1 VRVTGCWSRSAGSLA
16 AGHWTRVA
24 GHWLALRPAER
35 SLEMDFKIQKLV
47 YGPDALA
54 HHEGKPVF
62 IPFVLPGELVTAQ
75 LIEDKKKFIR
85 ARPVEILERSPERVD
100 PPCQYFTRCGGCHYQ
115 QMSYER
121 QLAAK
126 QEILRETLRRL
137 GKIDWQEE
145 IRAHPSPPLGPEA
158 SGSGLGYRNR
168 AQFKI
173 KQTFATF
180 IQVGYYAPGTTAL
193 CPVHHCPI
201 ASPALNRALEALAQL
216 AAEDKLPPELREAEV
231 FADDRDETLLLT
243 LSHVGIGQPG
253 KNLAELL
260 TSQIPGTV
268 SVQFCDLR
276 DNRKQLFGAGHL
288 DYRVAGRSYRVSH
301 GSFFQVNRALLPEMV
316 DLVASESGGLLLDL
330 YAGVGLF
337 SAALAQKFTEV
348 VAVESSEEAAR
359 DLAVNL
365 SAAGEEACA
374 ASPESAPSSSLR
386 AGATDQRERGR
397 KTTAIKAA
405 AEEWLPSCGLK
416 PDLVIVDPPRAGL
429 DPRVTEALS
438 HIRPPRMIYVSC
450 DPSTLA
456 RDLGLL
462 SSAGYRLQELHLFDL
477 FPQTYHIETVA
488 KLALPI

>member
-1 VRVTGCWSRSAGSLA
+1 MQV
-16 AGHWTRVA
+16 
-24 GHWLALRPAER
+24 
-35 SLEMDFKIQKLV
+35 KIDKLV

-62 IPFVLPGELVTAQ
+62 IPFVLPGEMVKAQ
-75 LIEDKKKFIR
+75 VVEDKKKFLR
-85 ARPVEILERSPERVD
+85 ATPIEVLERSPERVD

-115 QMSYER
+115 QMSHER
-121 QLAAK
+121 QFAAK
-126 QEILRETLRRL
+126 TEILRETLRRL

-145 IRAHPSPPLGPEA
+145 IHVHPSPP
-158 SGSGLGYRNR
+158 LGYRNR

-173 KQTFATF
+173 KTTFATF
-180 IQVGYYAPGTTAL
+180 LQVGYYAPGTTAL

-201 ASPALNRALEALAQL
+201 VSPTLNRALEVLAQL
-216 AAEDKLPPELREAEV
+216 AAEDKLPPALREAEV

-243 LSHVGIGQPG
+243 LSHVGMSQPG
-253 KNLAELL
+253 KPVAELL
-260 TSQIPGTV
+260 TSQVPGTV

-276 DNRKQLFGAGHL
+276 DGRKQLFGAGHL

-301 GSFFQVNRALLPEMV
+301 GSFFQVNRHLLPEMV
-316 DLVASESGGLLLDL
+316 DVVASEGAACPAALQRGLLLDL

-337 SAALAQKFTEV
+337 SVALAQKFTAV
-348 VAVESSEEAAR
+348 VAVESGEEAAR
-359 DLAVNL
+359 DLSVNL
-365 SAAGEEACA
+365 SATG
-374 ASPESAPSSSLR
+374 
-386 AGATDQRERGR
+386 GTATP
-397 KTTAIKAA
+397 TKAA
-405 AEEWLPSCGLK
+405 VEEWLPKCGLK

-438 HIRPPRMIYVSC
+438 HLRPPQIIYGSC

-462 SSAGYRLQELHLFDL
+462 SRCFGTAGYRLQELHLLDL

>member
-1 VRVTGCWSRSAGSLA
+1 MNL
-16 AGHWTRVA
+16 
-24 GHWLALRPAER
+24 
-35 SLEMDFKIQKLV
+35 KIDKLV

-62 IPFVLPGELVTAQ
+62 IPFVLPGETVSAQ
-75 LIEDKKKFIR
+75 LVEDKKKFAR
-85 ARPVEILERSPERVD
+85 AKPIEILERSPERAD

-126 QEILRETLRRL
+126 TEILRETLRRL

-145 IRAHPSPPLGPEA
+145 IRVHPSPPLGPEP
-158 SGSGLGYRNR
+158 SGSGLSYRNR

-173 KQTFATF
+173 KNTFATF
-180 IQVGYYAPGTTAL
+180 LQVGYYAPGTTAL

-201 ASPALNRALEALAQL
+201 VSPALNRALEALAQL
-216 AAEDKLPPELREAEV
+216 AAEDQLPPELREAEV

-243 LSHVGIGQPG
+243 LSHVGIRQPVPLRG
-253 KNLAELL
+253 IAELL
-260 TSQIPGTV
+260 TSHIPGTI

-301 GSFFQVNRALLPEMV
+301 GSFFQVNRHLLPEMV
-316 DLVASESGGLLLDL
+316 DLVASESGGPLLDL

-337 SAALAQKFTEV
+337 SVALAPKFTEV
-348 VAVESSEEAAR
+348 VAVESGEEAAR

-365 SAAGEEACA
+365 SAAGDKAC
-374 ASPESAPSSSLR
+374 PERSR
-386 AGATDQRERGR
+386 R
-397 KTTAIKAA
+397 TTATKAA
-405 AEEWLPSCGLK
+405 VEEWLPRCGLK
-416 PDLVIVDPPRAGL
+416 PDLVIVDPPRTGL

-438 HIRPPRMIYVSC
+438 HMRPPRMIYVSC
-450 DPSTLA
+450 DPATLA

-462 SSAGYRLQELHLFDL
+462 SSAGYRLQELHLLDL

>member
-1 VRVTGCWSRSAGSLA
+1 
-16 AGHWTRVA
+16 
-24 GHWLALRPAER
+24 
-35 SLEMDFKIQKLV
+35 MDFKIQKLV

-330 YAGVGLF
+330 YAGVGL
-337 SAALAQKFTEV
+337 
-348 VAVESSEEAAR
+348 
-359 DLAVNL
+359 
-365 SAAGEEACA
+365 
-374 ASPESAPSSSLR
+374 
-386 AGATDQRERGR
+386 
-397 KTTAIKAA
+397 
-405 AEEWLPSCGLK
+405 
-416 PDLVIVDPPRAGL
+416 
-429 DPRVTEALS
+429 
-438 HIRPPRMIYVSC
+438 
-450 DPSTLA
+450 
-456 RDLGLL
+456 
-462 SSAGYRLQELHLFDL
+462 
-477 FPQTYHIETVA
+477 
-488 KLALPI
+488 

>member
-1 VRVTGCWSRSAGSLA
+1 MNL
-16 AGHWTRVA
+16 
-24 GHWLALRPAER
+24 
-35 SLEMDFKIQKLV
+35 KIDKLV

-54 HHEGKPVF
+54 HHKGKPVF
-62 IPFVLPGELVTAQ
+62 IPFVLPGETVSTQLV
-75 LIEDKKKFIR
+75 EDKKKFIR
-85 ARPVEILERSPERVD
+85 AKLIEILERSPERVD

-126 QEILRETLRRL
+126 TEILRETLRRL

-145 IRAHPSPPLGPEA
+145 IRVHPSPPLSPEPA
-158 SGSGLGYRNR
+158 GSGLGYRNR

-173 KQTFATF
+173 KNTFATF
-180 IQVGYYAPGTTAL
+180 LQVGYYAPGTTAL

-201 ASPALNRALEALAQL
+201 VSPALNRALEALARL
-216 AAEDKLPPELREAEV
+216 AAEDQLPPELREAEV

-243 LSHVGIGQPG
+243 LSHVGMSQPG
-253 KNLAELL
+253 TPLAELL
-260 TSQIPGTV
+260 TSQIPGTI

-301 GSFFQVNRALLPEMV
+301 GSFFQVNRHLLPELV
-316 DLVASESGGLLLDL
+316 DLVMSESGGLLLDL

-337 SAALAQKFTEV
+337 SAALAEKFTEV
-348 VAVESSEEAAR
+348 VAVESGEEAAR

-365 SAAGEEACA
+365 SAASG
-374 ASPESAPSSSLR
+374 
-386 AGATDQRERGR
+386 
-397 KTTAIKAA
+397 KTTATKAA
-405 AEEWLPSCGLK
+405 VEDWLPKCGLK

-429 DPRVTEALS
+429 DRRVTEALS
-438 HIRPPRMIYVSC
+438 HIRPPRMVYISC

-462 SSAGYRLQELHLFDL
+462 SSAGYRLQELHLLDL

-488 KLALPI
+488 KLGLPM